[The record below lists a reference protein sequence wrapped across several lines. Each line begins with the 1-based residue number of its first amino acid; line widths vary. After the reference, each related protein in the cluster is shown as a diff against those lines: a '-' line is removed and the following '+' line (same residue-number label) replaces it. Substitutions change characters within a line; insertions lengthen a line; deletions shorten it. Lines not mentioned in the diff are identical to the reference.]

1 MSIIEKINI
10 ESGSIASPS
19 IIFRETTTGLSAN
32 GGDLS
37 LSMGGVEK
45 LKLSNAGILS
55 LPGYSGNNG
64 KYLKMDASG
73 VLSADTP
80 GGGASGSE
88 AVYSGFAIKQDG
100 LESATTSVYAS
111 KINKNI
117 TLFFAANQVNLSAT
131 TNTIKSRI
139 FPNDALYP
147 NMSYN
152 YSKPVYINN
161 NLAYARFVQNY
172 NEYYLEFFTFP
183 TLAWDVGT
191 PVTIQPFTITYVGA
205 NNTALTGTTW
215 GTTYFDNIA
224 PTITAF
230 SIPSPIT
237 TSGDFRTVT
246 ITFSENVY
254 NFTIDDLIPIGGTLS
269 GFNVIN
275 GSSYSVVFT
284 SNAIT
289 PRTLEIIAGQYTDV
303 GGNTGPGQTLDLS
316 SPTSPP
322 SGPILWVD
330 GSNPLNTGVPPT
342 NGTAVTTWYDKSGNS
357 NDLTAEVNGTYSSNS
372 QNGLGTIT
380 FSSSVYHS
388 TIRNIS
394 YYPIDGYFVVKLNS
408 LIANDVCGAT
418 KIGGG
423 EFNSL
428 TFGEYTAGKWHNGS
442 NSFVRTA
449 NTVASVTETSTNFLI
464 MSWSAANNNF
474 YIYRNGTQISIT
486 SSYSWLVSSNAVISL
501 GTRIYGVGNPGN
513 RLRGSIAEAIL
524 YTSQLNTTNRQLTEG
539 YLANKWGL
547 KSLLPADHPYKA

>member
-19 IIFRETTTGLSAN
+19 IIFRETTTGLSAY
-32 GGDLS
+32 GGDLC
-37 LSMGGVEK
+37 LSMGGAEK

-80 GGGASGSE
+80 AGGGASGSE
-88 AVYSGFAIKQDG
+88 AVYSGFVVKQDG
-100 LESATTSVYAS
+100 LESASTSVYAS

-117 TLFFAANQVNLSAT
+117 TLFFPAIQVNLSAT

-139 FPNDALYP
+139 FPNNSLYP

-172 NEYYLEFFTFP
+172 DEYYLEFFTFP
-183 TLAWDVGT
+183 TLAWIAGT
-191 PVTIQPFTITYVGA
+191 PITIQPFTITYVGA

-215 GTTYFDNIA
+215 GATYFDNIA

-230 SIPSPIT
+230 SIPSLIT

-303 GGNTGPGQTLDLS
+303 IGNTGPGQTLTLS

-342 NGTAVTTWYDKSGNS
+342 NGAAVTTWFDKSVNS
-357 NDLTAEVNGTYSSNS
+357 NNMIAAVNGTYSSNS
-372 QNGLGTIT
+372 QNGLGTIA
-380 FSSSVYHS
+380 FNSSFYRS
-388 TIRNIS
+388 TITNIS
-394 YYPIDGYFVVKLNS
+394 YYPADVYLVVKLNS
-408 LIANDVCGAT
+408 LIHNDVCGLT
-418 KIGGG
+418 YGGS
-423 EFNSL
+423 FNSL

-442 NSFVRTA
+442 DGFNRTPNA
-449 NTVASVTETSTNFLI
+449 VASVTETSTGFLI
-464 MSWSAANNNF
+464 MSWSIANNNF
-474 YIYRNGTQISIT
+474 YIYRNGIQIMVT
-486 SSYSWLVSSNAVISL
+486 TSYSFVSPSAVFTL
-501 GTRIYGVGNPGN
+501 GTRWGPGASGQLSGN
-513 RLRGSIAEAIL
+513 IAEAIL